1 MRSPLASRGDWH
13 IHLVGPNAER
23 GAAAA
28 SSIGSS
34 ASFHQTNIA
43 SYDSLASASKQ
54 VYETQKRINFVPAKA
69 GIAEHANFY
78 ATHGTDPPPP
88 VAGLDP
94 IVDIDLKS
102 VVSMS
107 YLALHYFR
115 KSLDAK
121 DKCLVM
127 TASCGGLYPSY
138 YSLIY
143 TATNGVIGLMRSI
156 ARYFWL
162 QNKIRVNAICPGV
175 VRANLLDTKEWANFL
190 EEYFTPVEKIVG
202 YYAGWR

>member
-1 MRSPLASRGDWH
+1 M
-13 IHLVGPNAER
+13 
-23 GAAAA
+23 
-28 SSIGSS
+28 
-34 ASFHQTNIA
+34 
-43 SYDSLASASKQ
+43 
-54 VYETQKRINFVPAKA
+54 
-69 GIAEHANFY
+69 
-78 ATHGTDPPPP
+78 
-88 VAGLDP
+88 
-94 IVDIDLKS
+94 DIDLKS

-107 YLALHYFR
+107 YLALHYIR

-162 QNKIRVNAICPGV
+162 QNKIRVNAICPSV

-190 EEYFTPVEKIVG
+190 EEYFTPVEKIVV

>member
-1 MRSPLASRGDWH
+1 
-13 IHLVGPNAER
+13 
-23 GAAAA
+23 
-28 SSIGSS
+28 
-34 ASFHQTNIA
+34 
-43 SYDSLASASKQ
+43 

-115 KSLDAK
+115 
-121 DKCLVM
+121 
-127 TASCGGLYPSY
+127 LYPSY

>member
-1 MRSPLASRGDWH
+1 M
-13 IHLVGPNAER
+13 
-23 GAAAA
+23 
-28 SSIGSS
+28 
-34 ASFHQTNIA
+34 
-43 SYDSLASASKQ
+43 
-54 VYETQKRINFVPAKA
+54 
-69 GIAEHANFY
+69 
-78 ATHGTDPPPP
+78 
-88 VAGLDP
+88 
-94 IVDIDLKS
+94 DIDLKS

-127 TASCGGLYPSY
+127 TASCRGLYPSY

-162 QNKIRVNAICPGV
+162 QNKIRADAICPGV